1 MNQAML
7 AKQFWRIHQNTQSLL
22 ARTFKAKYFPRSS
35 IHECQ
40 PKPHQSWFWRNIVK
54 LDNRKLKEGKWWVG
68 NGTNIPLDHPA
79 WFQTPNLHN
88 SNLIIGIVADLID
101 HANHSWKPGL
111 VRSLYPPSISS
122 EILCIPISKPGSVTN
137 SLMWKFSNSGDFNV
151 KKAYE
156 ILLEE
161 ANVSANANLRPHIIL
176 DVVWNTLWKVRLPL
190 KIYNLV

>member
-1 MNQAML
+1 M
-7 AKQFWRIHQNTQSLL
+7 
-22 ARTFKAKYFPRSS
+22 
-35 IHECQ
+35 
-40 PKPHQSWFWRNIVK
+40 
-54 LDNRKLKEGKWWVG
+54 VG

-79 WFQTPNLHN
+79 WFLTPNLHN

-161 ANVSANANLRPHIIL
+161 ANVSANANLRPLIIL